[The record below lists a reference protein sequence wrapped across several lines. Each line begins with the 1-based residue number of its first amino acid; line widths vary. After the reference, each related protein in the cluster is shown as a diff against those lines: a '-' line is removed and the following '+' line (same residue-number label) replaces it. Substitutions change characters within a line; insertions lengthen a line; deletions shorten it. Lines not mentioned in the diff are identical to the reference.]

1 MNKIASDPRSEKRVF
16 MLKNVSMIPLKDQPA
31 LDECEGVKTTYSGK
45 VAFKSKDKKPSFVW
59 RYGIFLW
66 LGAATLSESGV
77 AAQAFPQKPVR
88 FVLGPAPDFLPRLVS
103 QRLSEAWGH
112 QVVIDQRP
120 AAGGIV
126 AANVVAKSA
135 PDGYTWL
142 MSAGSYY
149 VIDALDKNLQY
160 NMTKDFK
167 SVTLMATVPFIMVV
181 NPTFGPKSIAEL
193 VQLAKAKP
201 GQINFASAGTGTTTQ
216 LAAELFKLSAKVNLV
231 HVPYKGVA
239 PAIIDVIG
247 GQVPLMFAIAQ
258 SAVPSILNGK
268 LRALG
273 VTSAKRLFAVP
284 EVPTLSESGYAD
296 VEMVGWNGVSVP
308 AKTPQSLALQ
318 INTDIRKI
326 LNQKEMQ
333 ERMVNAGFD
342 LTDTTMEQFQAFTEK
357 DVKLYDRIVR
367 ESKIKLDSM

>member
-1 MNKIASDPRSEKRVF
+1 
-16 MLKNVSMIPLKDQPA
+16 
-31 LDECEGVKTTYSGK
+31 
-45 VAFKSKDKKPSFVW
+45 
-59 RYGIFLW
+59 
-66 LGAATLSESGV
+66 
-77 AAQAFPQKPVR
+77 
-88 FVLGPAPDFLPRLVS
+88 
-103 QRLSEAWGH
+103 
-112 QVVIDQRP
+112 
-120 AAGGIV
+120 
-126 AANVVAKSA
+126 
-135 PDGYTWL
+135 
-142 MSAGSYY
+142 
-149 VIDALDKNLQY
+149 
-160 NMTKDFK
+160 
-167 SVTLMATVPFIMVV
+167 MVV
-181 NPTFGPKSIAEL
+181 NPTFGPKSIEQL

-216 LAAELFKLSAKVNLV
+216 LAAELFKLSAKVNLI

-268 LRALG
+268 LRALA
-273 VTSAKRLFAVP
+273 VTSAKRLLAVP

-296 VEMVGWNGVSVP
+296 VEIVGWNGVSVP

-318 INTDIRKI
+318 INADIRKI

-342 LTDTTMEQFQAFTEK
+342 LADTTMEQFQAFTEK